1 MYYNIYYYCLKTLS
15 PKVILTKMTLTILT
29 KMTTILVLTDQV
41 DNTKAFCTIEGIGVD
56 EMATP

>member
-29 KMTTILVLTDQV
+29 KMMYYPR
-41 DNTKAFCTIEGIGVD
+41 KS
-56 EMATP
+56 